1 MSKYSGAEINAQW
14 QTMKDAE
21 LALQWAY
28 SAYRK
33 SFSDADCLLLGEAYD
48 LHMQASARYLEML
61 K

>member
-1 MSKYSGAEINAQW
+1 MSKYSGAEINQQW
-14 QTMKDAE
+14 QAMKDAE

-48 LHMQASARYLEML
+48 LHMQTSARYLEML